1 MSLTKKDL
9 EDLVKKH
16 QTDLATVNS
25 KLSTLSDLA
34 DSIEEMKRLLTA
46 SKEENEKLKKHLL
59 ERDQEILELRGQ
71 LNNVEQHNRAWS
83 VRVMGL
89 PLTADEERSS
99 KLVKRKLFDT
109 LLRPILEGAVREG
122 DLDEVPLNAENLL
135 EMAHAL
141 PAKEGAVK
149 PIIARFHAREMR
161 SLVFRHKKRF
171 APKYEAGPQKDRF
184 KYLIF
189 EDLTRL
195 NFNKMRA
202 LAADPRVAAAWSANG
217 QIRYRI
223 GDDPTIRRVRNVL
236 ESVEKILA

>member
-1 MSLTKKDL
+1 
-9 EDLVKKH
+9 
-16 QTDLATVNS
+16 
-25 KLSTLSDLA
+25 
-34 DSIEEMKRLLTA
+34 
-46 SKEENEKLKKHLL
+46 
-59 ERDQEILELRGQ
+59 
-71 LNNVEQHNRAWS
+71 
-83 VRVMGL
+83 MGL

-99 KLVKRKLFDT
+99 KLVKCKLFDT

-171 APKYEAGPQKDRF
+171 APKFEAGPQKDRF

-202 LAADPRVAAAWSANG
+202 LAAILGWQPPGLPTDRSVTGSGTTPPSEESEMSLSRLKKSWPNFSLPLLLFFSQRISVLFIKNNFVYRLQLLLSPTFSNVCSALFVS
-217 QIRYRI
+217 IVI
-223 GDDPTIRRVRNVL
+223 TL
-236 ESVEKILA
+236 MFIL